1 MCKCLIYNQS
11 FRNNTIDRIAIKR
24 NSTLKGSFIN
34 QNRIVDYTS
43 IVSKVFTVTQK
54 KRLSKIK
61 PRYFSIKIILALVL
75 V

>member
-11 FRNNTIDRIAIKR
+11 FRNNTIDRITIAVMEVKR
-24 NSTLKGSFIN
+24 NPTLKVSFIN

-61 PRYFSIKIILALVL
+61 P
-75 V
+75 

>member
-43 IVSKVFTVTQK
+43 IVSKVFTVTQE

-61 PRYFSIKIILALVL
+61 P
-75 V
+75 